1 MPPEDHKTQKKIQ
14 CWIPLETWD
23 KIVSLGYTS
32 PTIAVTKAFEKLLEC
47 HREDPLHIS
56 NGSPIDP
63 QESPIDPS
71 EIHLRSPYIPEGSP
85 EIPELKAVT
94 EEQKVRIEEYKAQ
107 LQSLNAEISRLK
119 TIVMEAPDPVDLV
132 RLQERNEGLNLLL
145 GEKEKRIIELTQ
157 YKEDIGAFANY
168 FKSKAPEMIEAPA
181 AEKRK
186 AWWRFW

>member
-32 PTIAVTKAFEKLLEC
+32 PTIAVTKAFEKLLEG

-181 AEKRK
+181 AERKRPWYK
-186 AWWRFW
+186 FW

>member
-32 PTIAVTKAFEKLLEC
+32 PTIAVTKAFEKLLEGP
-47 HREDPLHIS
+47 REDPLHIP

-71 EIHLRSPYIPEGSP
+71 EIPLRSPYIPEGSP
-85 EIPELKAVT
+85 EIPELKAIT

-119 TIVMEAPDPVDLV
+119 TIVMEAPDPVDIV
-132 RLQERNEGLNLLL
+132 RLQERNDGLNLLL

-168 FKSKAPEMIEAPA
+168 FKSKAPEMIEVPA
-181 AEKRK
+181 AERK
-186 AWWRFW
+186 KPWYKFW